1 MMLTGDNGILK
12 RAGEAKDLSEV
23 EKEKEYIS
31 LAYNSI
37 IMDKMHK
44 ESDPITV
51 DEFDKAIKTYDTG
64 ASVTSEREKLV
75 VTFSNEHKYSIYNN
89 GKVTEYTT
97 KPYAVDELVVK
108 VSGDSVESLYYVNY
122 PSAAGTIKCRVL
134 YNDATY
140 GLQIISV
147 NPVTKVRLGYKD
159 PNENL
164 TGEIGSVERAQS
176 SYNRSIVTLN
186 EKAEEYTETNDG
198 SILAT
203 DARCVGSNP
212 LNKNYPDNLTGE
224 ERMTKMFVADSSY
237 SNMKD
242 YNGKFFDSDNN
253 YFLDSY
259 RLRAINA
266 IKVDVSNTV
275 SPYYWMASRFVSMYN
290 WIVSFSGAFIVDNSK
305 ITGTGWWSINETGV
319 CNASSGPNLGLR
331 PVFILSPN
339 VKIIGG
345 EGTEEVPFE
354 IGL

>member
-1 MMLTGDNGILK
+1 MLTGDNGILT

-23 EKEKEYIS
+23 EKEKEYIL

-44 ESDPITV
+44 ESEPITV

-224 ERMTKMFVADSSY
+224 EKMTKMLVADSSWT
-237 SNMKD
+237 NMKD
-242 YNGKFFDSDNN
+242 YNGKFFDSDYN
-253 YFLDSY
+253 YFLDCN

-266 IKVDVSNTV
+266 FKVDSSNTV
-275 SPYYWMASRFVSMYN
+275 SPYYWIASRNVSSYE
-290 WIVSFSGAFIVDNSK
+290 WSFHFSGALLVDNSN
-305 ITGTGWWSINETGV
+305 ITSFAWWSVNETGV
-319 CNASSGPNLGLR
+319 CNGARGANFGLR
-331 PVFILSPN
+331 PVFKLSPN
-339 VKIIGG
+339 VKIISG